1 MSIIK
6 ITGLTKDY
14 GNQKGIFDLTFNI
27 EEGEIF
33 GYLGPNGA
41 GKTTT
46 IRHLLG
52 FLKPDKGGS
61 QILGMDCRL
70 KSAEIMK
77 NLGYLPGEIAFFDGM
92 KGMEFLNFMGEMK
105 GLKDTSLRDRLVD
118 MFQLDTKGRIR
129 KIFILT
135 FEDASSATDFINNSP
150 FDIIEANNKTVKLGI
165 LGNVTELIKALDKY
179 KVLDLDTEK
188 SSLEDIFMH
197 YYGDLN
203 ISQKSD

>member
-1 MSIIK
+1 
-6 ITGLTKDY
+6 
-14 GNQKGIFDLTFNI
+14 
-27 EEGEIF
+27 
-33 GYLGPNGA
+33 
-41 GKTTT
+41 
-46 IRHLLG
+46 
-52 FLKPDKGGS
+52 
-61 QILGMDCRL
+61 
-70 KSAEIMK
+70 
-77 NLGYLPGEIAFFDGM
+77 M